1 MKLST
6 KGRYGTRILLEV
18 ALRHSQEPVSL
29 QDIAKRQQIP
39 LPYVKRLI
47 GPLLNGGLL
56 RSSRGVGGG
65 IALAKM
71 PELIKLKDAI
81 QLLEGSISPVQCVD
95 DPSVCNRSGF
105 CATRDIWNKI
115 GEAMNGVLE
124 TTTLKD
130 LVELQLRKMQPDSAM
145 YYI

>member
-6 KGRYGTRILLEV
+6 KGRYGTRILLDV
-18 ALRHSQEPVSL
+18 ALQNRQEPVSL
-29 QDIAKRQQIP
+29 QDIARRQQIP

-65 IALAKM
+65 ITLAKS
-71 PELIKLKDAI
+71 PELIKLKEAI
-81 QLLEGSISPVQCVD
+81 QLLEGSISLVQCID
-95 DPSVCNRSGF
+95 DPSVCNRSDF
-105 CATRDIWNKI
+105 CATRDIWSKI

-130 LVELQLRKMQPDSAM
+130 LVELQLRKMQPNAKM